1 MFNLWAFMLNK
12 DTNYHELTMNFAVSE
27 SYPVTPQTVRKP

>member
-12 DTNYHELTMNFAVSE
+12 DTNYHELTMNFAVL
-27 SYPVTPQTVRKP
+27 KINMNCH